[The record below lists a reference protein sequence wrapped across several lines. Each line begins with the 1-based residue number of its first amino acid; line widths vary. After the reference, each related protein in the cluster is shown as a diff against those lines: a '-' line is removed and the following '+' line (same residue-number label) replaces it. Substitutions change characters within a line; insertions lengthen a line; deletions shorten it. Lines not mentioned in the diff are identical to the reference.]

1 MERGKILFVN
11 RIDVF
16 HESDGSF
23 TEKCDVHGRLFDWIK
38 KKKKIINIQ
47 FVFDG
52 LSMIGGDGN
61 RSFE

>member
-1 MERGKILFVN
+1 MERGKILFVS

-38 KKKKIINIQ
+38 KKKKN
-47 FVFDG
+47 
-52 LSMIGGDGN
+52 N
-61 RSFE
+61 